1 MKKPIQ
7 NIYCDESCH
16 LEGQPGPMV
25 LGAAVVPASSVRRHN
40 DMIRKIKAAHGVA
53 PRCELKWTKISP
65 SKVGLYRALVD
76 YFFNQPDLSFR
87 GLVVPDKSKLRHG
100 VFNQTHDEWY
110 YKMYFYLLHPLLA
123 PDRENRIYLD
133 LKDTRG
139 LAKVRKLHDVLCSSE
154 YDFDHAILSRIQEV
168 RSHEIEMLSLA
179 DIFAGALAYRHRSL
193 QTSPAKTA
201 IVGRIVERSGLSLRR
216 SSLISAR
223 KFNLFLWNP
232 REV

>member
-1 MKKPIQ
+1 MNKPVQ

-16 LEGQPGPMV
+16 LEAQQGPMV

-40 DMIRKIKAAHGVA
+40 DMIRKIKMAHDVC

-65 SKVGLYRALVD
+65 SKVSLYLALVD
-76 YFFNQPDLSFR
+76 YFFSQPDLSFR
-87 GLVVPDKSKLRHG
+87 ALVVHDKAKLRHG
-100 VFNQTHDEWY
+100 AFNQTHDDWY
-110 YKMYFYLLHPLLA
+110 YKMYFYLLSPLLA
-123 PDRENRIYLD
+123 PDKENRIYLD
-133 LKDTRG
+133 IKDTRG
-139 LAKVRKLHDVLCSSE
+139 LAKVRKLHDVLCNSE

-168 RSHEIEMLSLA
+168 RSHEIEMLSFA
-179 DIFAGALAYRHRSL
+179 DVFAGALAYRHRGL

-201 IVGRIVERSGLSLRR
+201 IIESIMERSRLSLWR